1 MTLSPAE
8 ELALYAYNY
17 GQGNLDRH
25 LEEYGSVNINKL
37 PTETREYVE
46 KIKERMAAGMDL
58 TDAQIEVESSNRPT
72 VISNQ
77 NAVGLMQVRPD
88 TARDP
93 GFTDP
98 NDINYSENLANLRK
112 QFTGRSEEE
121 VVELLKDPDI
131 NKNFGIAYREALTQ
145 KYTKRPS
152 EENRL
157 AMIDS
162 ALKPK
167 PFDPFAEIDE
177 PEIIKKPQIEFDPFE
192 EVEEDSDQPEEVFDP
207 FLNTSESYD
216 KEENN
221 FAHISTNRR
230 IQFGAARERMVLG
243 MLWDVGR
250 GTVRSL
256 FNKNKTYAEAMDEIN
271 VEELEKIY
279 EEFPEFRGVSFYDE
293 DAVMLAGRLGVA
305 FVDPV
310 SYMLPWTKAAR
321 MGYLTTMGMSGTY
334 AAALQAGMGHLE
346 RDETMYSPTTLG
358 GTFAVGAAL
367 GGVGLSATRF
377 YNKIKANKVGTEIEK
392 LDTSKI
398 IDDGLDETQQTLE
411 TIKQTSGNPSVKVV
425 NENAEAPQITIL
437 KNNQINRDAWT
448 GVPLNASTTE
458 LANASRQS
466 FNGRSTPEISR
477 SDLNYINETTER
489 IINASGSKLVPDPKV
504 ATELSSDL
512 QIIIRQ
518 SEQLKKITRELQKI
532 KGSNSK
538 KNKKKRADLK
548 ALKIQLEESLAATRL
563 RDLKNTVDRSL
574 DGQDLAE
581 LTFDTA
587 IKEGRLTHGI
597 MQGLI
602 REGTRPVFGALGGFT
617 ASQFFA
623 DTEDGYGS
631 TLAWTVGGAALMRWQ
646 KKIQQAKISEFD
658 KETGEMIIHD
668 QWRKWMSTAN
678 LKFVTASSIS
688 TKLDSLGGVGKVIG
702 NLLFDRP
709 GGATKSVESMASE
722 AMVNWSSN
730 LQRTLGESR
739 SDENVMLVV
748 GEAMNKFITG
758 ASRTDTTEQVLSKIT
773 AGYKGLNEQ
782 QVQEVKRI
790 VPLLEKQRDDLAL
803 SVERIGIPFER
814 LDDYGMA
821 QLYNLKEIRNNPE
834 KFKKIL
840 FDNLPQLQKGN
851 PATKKRRL
859 DRLYGRMFPRNT
871 GQEDMRINYARDN
884 IVSPDYKLR
893 PLMNHFEKERYIKDF
908 ETRRLLAQEGFINLN
923 AKDVL
928 QTYARKTIEIREF
941 AKTFG
946 PNSERLKEAFRI
958 IDNSFFNAGF
968 SKSDDQYLKYKNYVR
983 DSINAYFGKYGSY
996 ATPNLGGIVTPLSQS
1011 MVALANMRYLTRVA
1025 LPSLGD
1031 FIQPFKATSVKAATK
1046 ALGYRFSGAESA
1058 PSRRVGLK
1066 YNDDFEDE
1074 LRAILVGS
1082 NDALSGFTDFINRE
1096 QRRFFKLVQLKRITE
1111 QAGRFAFD
1119 AGAFRAFD
1127 VSKTLSKNKKI
1138 TSPLQR
1144 EIKEMG
1150 LQNEDLFYL
1159 AKFKNANEAF
1169 DDTIGKQI
1177 LTRAGMKVMDRDRLV
1192 PKVGNRLLFT
1202 QHRDPVVR
1210 QLGQFASWA
1219 QAKTAQTNAM
1229 VKRIED
1235 GDVALF
1241 MRIVGANVIAG
1252 GAINFLRTITS
1263 PNYNEEEDLEPLQFA
1278 QKSLE
1283 MGGDF
1288 NNWFFSKAGS
1298 AIKYNLNRG
1307 DSLAEAAS
1315 PSWAWGAS
1323 AIEATQSAFNNL
1335 VEDGDVEGSLQD
1347 IVNILPYI
1355 GEVNKQL
1362 ERFDLPHL
1370 EDKRKDAKPARSFF
1384 TYAKGGEVFE
1394 VPNVPSEPDERI
1406 DKMTGLPYDQQ
1417 AGTAFVDEEDPL
1429 RRLGFGLG
1437 SIVARAATKIP
1448 LEELATRGTIMPTR
1462 PIKDIIPD
1470 KARAERAVDAGLTQE
1485 GYHGTL
1491 SPDIEAFQIKNS
1503 ELGIHIGT
1511 PEQAHIR
1518 AGHVA
1523 GETRPPPKRVLEDR
1537 EEADAMEDYMKA
1549 YPEMFEDYDEIA
1561 KTEAKEAIAKLR
1573 ATDYDIEEVMDNAN
1587 ILPVLAKAN
1596 NPLRLDDVN
1605 VWSNVENV
1613 ATALL
1618 DSAIVKRQVRGKEV
1632 TDYGVVKD
1640 IEDFRKRAM
1649 AFENKFRKKM
1659 RDDEGE
1665 FFMIDVDAMEKS
1677 PAYMALRDELKEFIK
1692 SFGYDSIV
1700 YLNKGEVHY
1709 GFGGH
1714 KSIKPTD
1721 SLIIFEPKDI
1731 RLRTAEFKNLES
1743 DRLLDYDGGKVLGSL
1758 RKRKAVGGIAARM
1771 GSKLFKEVMTP
1782 VKSVGRGDQT
1792 KIIPDP
1798 KKPVVVRAGE
1808 EISEE
1813 LDPRVQRAKADV
1825 EAQSVAPVPG
1835 SFSDPTHSRFKG
1847 EDFKKELEDQG
1858 IEIDLDFGNYVV
1870 MGTKEGSPKP
1880 VPKEDVTDKTF
1891 QNLLISAR
1899 ASRKMTEGINK
1910 PLAKANIYD
1919 GEDLTLEQMKKN
1931 YRDATGEK
1939 NPQRVQ
1945 TNLVQPELFKV
1956 IINNKE
1962 RRLDYPIVTIQSS
1975 AKKMK
1980 ELGFKTDHGYAL
1992 DVQFVGPV
2000 RMNRITSRDKKG
2012 KVPQPNLRPE
2022 TVGSI
2027 EKGNIIGQIKV
2038 SGKLHDLYDY
2048 LEVDATPSL
2057 GKDVT
2062 VKEKFYRGGKIES
2075 SVRYRHNQGGFFSA
2089 LSNVVNKSMD
2099 YLAERVYGITGKQQ
2113 TQNFKDAFD
2122 ISNEAIDRGFAPES
2136 ERSTATEI
2144 LPDGSKGQVFTL
2156 PTRPEHQVLME
2167 AGYDPSKT
2175 RVGFPRI
2182 KTKEKH
2188 SALHN
2193 AINHALLGARHAN
2206 KRGIQTALNAKEYAQ
2221 LGFTRSKDYD
2231 IDIPN
2236 NNLGIAI
2243 GQKFPDDEPNRDFKI
2258 RQELLKKV
2266 QETQAAKDRGDPLM
2280 EGVHIFY

>member
-1 MTLSPAE
+1 
-8 ELALYAYNY
+8 
-17 GQGNLDRH
+17 
-25 LEEYGSVNINKL
+25 
-37 PTETREYVE
+37 
-46 KIKERMAAGMDL
+46 
-58 TDAQIEVESSNRPT
+58 
-72 VISNQ
+72 
-77 NAVGLMQVRPD
+77 
-88 TARDP
+88 
-93 GFTDP
+93 
-98 NDINYSENLANLRK
+98 
-112 QFTGRSEEE
+112 
-121 VVELLKDPDI
+121 
-131 NKNFGIAYREALTQ
+131 
-145 KYTKRPS
+145 
-152 EENRL
+152 
-157 AMIDS
+157 
-162 ALKPK
+162 
-167 PFDPFAEIDE
+167 
-177 PEIIKKPQIEFDPFE
+177 
-192 EVEEDSDQPEEVFDP
+192 
-207 FLNTSESYD
+207 
-216 KEENN
+216 
-221 FAHISTNRR
+221 
-230 IQFGAARERMVLG
+230 
-243 MLWDVGR
+243 
-250 GTVRSL
+250 
-256 FNKNKTYAEAMDEIN
+256 
-271 VEELEKIY
+271 
-279 EEFPEFRGVSFYDE
+279 
-293 DAVMLAGRLGVA
+293 
-305 FVDPV
+305 
-310 SYMLPWTKAAR
+310 
-321 MGYLTTMGMSGTY
+321 
-334 AAALQAGMGHLE
+334 
-346 RDETMYSPTTLG
+346 
-358 GTFAVGAAL
+358 
-367 GGVGLSATRF
+367 
-377 YNKIKANKVGTEIEK
+377 
-392 LDTSKI
+392 
-398 IDDGLDETQQTLE
+398 
-411 TIKQTSGNPSVKVV
+411 
-425 NENAEAPQITIL
+425 
-437 KNNQINRDAWT
+437 
-448 GVPLNASTTE
+448 
-458 LANASRQS
+458 
-466 FNGRSTPEISR
+466 
-477 SDLNYINETTER
+477 
-489 IINASGSKLVPDPKV
+489 
-504 ATELSSDL
+504 
-512 QIIIRQ
+512 
-518 SEQLKKITRELQKI
+518 
-532 KGSNSK
+532 
-538 KNKKKRADLK
+538 
-548 ALKIQLEESLAATRL
+548 
-563 RDLKNTVDRSL
+563 
-574 DGQDLAE
+574 
-581 LTFDTA
+581 
-587 IKEGRLTHGI
+587 
-597 MQGLI
+597 
-602 REGTRPVFGALGGFT
+602 
-617 ASQFFA
+617 
-623 DTEDGYGS
+623 
-631 TLAWTVGGAALMRWQ
+631 
-646 KKIQQAKISEFD
+646 
-658 KETGEMIIHD
+658 
-668 QWRKWMSTAN
+668 
-678 LKFVTASSIS
+678 
-688 TKLDSLGGVGKVIG
+688 
-702 NLLFDRP
+702 
-709 GGATKSVESMASE
+709 
-722 AMVNWSSN
+722 
-730 LQRTLGESR
+730 
-739 SDENVMLVV
+739 
-748 GEAMNKFITG
+748 
-758 ASRTDTTEQVLSKIT
+758 
-773 AGYKGLNEQ
+773 
-782 QVQEVKRI
+782 
-790 VPLLEKQRDDLAL
+790 
-803 SVERIGIPFER
+803 
-814 LDDYGMA
+814 
-821 QLYNLKEIRNNPE
+821 
-834 KFKKIL
+834 
-840 FDNLPQLQKGN
+840 
-851 PATKKRRL
+851 
-859 DRLYGRMFPRNT
+859 
-871 GQEDMRINYARDN
+871 
-884 IVSPDYKLR
+884 
-893 PLMNHFEKERYIKDF
+893 
-908 ETRRLLAQEGFINLN
+908 
-923 AKDVL
+923 
-928 QTYARKTIEIREF
+928 
-941 AKTFG
+941 
-946 PNSERLKEAFRI
+946 
-958 IDNSFFNAGF
+958 
-968 SKSDDQYLKYKNYVR
+968 
-983 DSINAYFGKYGSY
+983 
-996 ATPNLGGIVTPLSQS
+996 
-1011 MVALANMRYLTRVA
+1011 
-1025 LPSLGD
+1025 
-1031 FIQPFKATSVKAATK
+1031 
-1046 ALGYRFSGAESA
+1046 
-1058 PSRRVGLK
+1058 
-1066 YNDDFEDE
+1066 
-1074 LRAILVGS
+1074 
-1082 NDALSGFTDFINRE
+1082 
-1096 QRRFFKLVQLKRITE
+1096 
-1111 QAGRFAFD
+1111 
-1119 AGAFRAFD
+1119 
-1127 VSKTLSKNKKI
+1127 
-1138 TSPLQR
+1138 
-1144 EIKEMG
+1144 
-1150 LQNEDLFYL
+1150 
-1159 AKFKNANEAF
+1159 
-1169 DDTIGKQI
+1169 
-1177 LTRAGMKVMDRDRLV
+1177 MKVMDRDRLV